1 MYLATDY
8 IHPYRGVIGVRS
20 RCRIRLYLPQEDRD
34 AAVVIC
40 SELPDNPGTSVVDA
54 AEQIAAEIIQHFRL
68 PSPPVWIEHRPQEEP
83 AGGQEEAFDL
93 VILSP
98 RGESHPAGREY
109 APGDRPAY
117 SEAAG
122 PCLRRVAGRARG
134 VAKVYAPLEV

>member
-8 IHPYRGVIGVRS
+8 IHSYRGVIGVRS

-83 AGGQEEAFDL
+83 AGEQEEAFDL
-93 VILSP
+93 VIFDHHEVKATL
-98 RGESHPAGREY
+98 RGGNMHQEIGQPTRKRLDRASVESLVGH
-109 APGDRPAY
+109 
-117 SEAAG
+117 
-122 PCLRRVAGRARG
+122 
-134 VAKVYAPLEV
+134 EV

>member
-20 RCRIRLYLPQEDRD
+20 RCRIRLYLPQDDRD

-93 VILSP
+93 VIFDDHEVKAIP
-98 RGESHPAGREY
+98 RGANMPQESGQPTRTRL
-109 APGDRPAY
+109 DRA
-117 SEAAG
+117 SVESLVGLA
-122 PCLRRVAGRARG
+122 V
-134 VAKVYAPLEV
+134 

>member
-68 PSPPVWIEHRPQEEP
+68 PSPPVWIEHRPQEE
-83 AGGQEEAFDL
+83 AFDL
-93 VILSP
+93 VIFDHHEVKATL
-98 RGESHPAGREY
+98 RGGNMHQEIGQSTRKRLDRASVESLVGH
-109 APGDRPAY
+109 
-117 SEAAG
+117 
-122 PCLRRVAGRARG
+122 
-134 VAKVYAPLEV
+134 EV